1 MFQAGDHRKP
11 DDAAFDHQTDQ
22 RRKEEGQWQ
31 GDGKRPVE
39 QPRII
44 GADHLLHHESD
55 IGAQH
60 NHFAMRHVDDAHDAK
75 GNSKADG
82 RKQQDGTERKTV
94 PDILSGIPESL
105 PLLDMSDGAVEC
117 LGKFRLRIGARRIQD
132 RQCGTVAIILQELRR
147 LELVIERAGGCQKC
161 CSLRLLQKCTNC
173 AILFLTKC
181 CFNRVQCVRIG
192 ACSDNF
198 SSVKA
203 LRPVCT
209 HQRQPAKSRSNRA
222 ADRIV
227 DLDLSS
233 APLGASPA
241 ASSLTGSVS
250 CKLAAEALVMNTLPS
265 DLRA

>member
-1 MFQAGDHRKP
+1 MQTEIGPFQYRKKREEDSKRKHDDPQAVPGDGHATQFESARHPCWIANLAVCRPEHGSHRLLQDQGNAPGRQQCFKRATIEKP

-60 NHFAMRHVDDAHDAK
+60 DHFAMRHVDDAHDAK

-147 LELVIERAGGCQKC
+147 LELVIERVVGGQKC
-161 CSLRLLQKCTNC
+161 RSLRLLQK
-173 AILFLTKC
+173 
-181 CFNRVQCVRIG
+181 
-192 ACSDNF
+192 
-198 SSVKA
+198 
-203 LRPVCT
+203 
-209 HQRQPAKSRSNRA
+209 
-222 ADRIV
+222 
-227 DLDLSS
+227 
-233 APLGASPA
+233 
-241 ASSLTGSVS
+241 
-250 CKLAAEALVMNTLPS
+250 
-265 DLRA
+265 